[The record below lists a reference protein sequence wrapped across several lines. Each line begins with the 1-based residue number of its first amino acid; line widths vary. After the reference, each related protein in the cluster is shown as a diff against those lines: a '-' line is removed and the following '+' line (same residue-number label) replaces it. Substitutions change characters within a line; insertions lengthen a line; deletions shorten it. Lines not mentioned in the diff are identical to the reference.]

1 MIVFIVSLL
10 VLIVDQL
17 TKNLAITHL
26 ATAPVEIIKGIFNL
40 TLVQNRGAA
49 FGIMQ
54 NGKWFFLF
62 GTPIIILAII
72 AFIVFNKR
80 KSSLANISLALI
92 IGGAVGNYVDRIKY
106 GYVIDFFDFKVW
118 PVFNV
123 ADSCVVVGTILFA
136 FYVYFIDNKVKN

>member
-62 GTPIIILAII
+62 GTPIIIFAII

-80 KSSLANISLALI
+80 KSILANISLALI

-106 GYVIDFFDFKVW
+106 GYVIDFFDFKV
-118 PVFNV
+118 
-123 ADSCVVVGTILFA
+123 
-136 FYVYFIDNKVKN
+136 